1 MTTGLTA
8 LSYDCWAQAPPAN
21 LKTIMWWKM
30 NERMHS
36 IHAGLILFISASIKH
51 PVCYL
56 WTRSTFRQK
65 VESWT
70 GRSLVKLQE
79 SISFIIGFLIHF
91 QNLETD
97 ICGTK
102 TGSIFPT
109 LCINKRE
116 FHSLVLQTCLRSLKP
131 HCIYSWQNSH
141 VLEKGCADGPT
152 LTKAKSHTH
161 THTRIAGWTEQ
172 KSALRKRTFF
182 SGQRSTDANRY
193 STHHRNKTDL
203 LFSKHFNPQA
213 SSSGTVSEVELFIQ
227 TSSDS
232 TDRQH
237 FLQRY
242 RSPDHVAQSLGRTT
256 SSTRSTPVICST
268 FLWLILA
275 VWFYKISGYFALVIK

>member
-1 MTTGLTA
+1 MVSCFQICVIFFLFFFLLPATVQTWYWVIWNSEMTTGLTA

-161 THTRIAGWTEQ
+161 THCWVDRTEKCSQ
-172 KSALRKRTFF
+172 ETDIFLRPEK
-182 SGQRSTDANRY
+182 
-193 STHHRNKTDL
+193 HR
-203 LFSKHFNPQA
+203 
-213 SSSGTVSEVELFIQ
+213 
-227 TSSDS
+227 
-232 TDRQH
+232 
-237 FLQRY
+237 
-242 RSPDHVAQSLGRTT
+242 
-256 SSTRSTPVICST
+256 C
-268 FLWLILA
+268 
-275 VWFYKISGYFALVIK
+275 